1 VKIWYITLLLGIWQ
15 SSERRLYC
23 LFHKP
28 AFLSSAFYLR
38 EYTVYFLPVSSYD
51 PFLVEE
57 GKAGF
62 YNYITPFGQ
71 KEKQCEQSKIPLV
84 IGEEMLLEAVA

>member
-1 VKIWYITLLLGIWQ
+1 
-15 SSERRLYC
+15 
-23 LFHKP
+23 
-28 AFLSSAFYLR
+28 
-38 EYTVYFLPVSSYD
+38 VSSYD